1 MSNDELSP
9 QLEALLQ
16 KQLASGDYATK
27 EDVLLAALQS
37 LDSQSED
44 WAAVNEALQT
54 LEAGDPGLSLDEA
67 VQEVRRRNNVA
78 S

>member
-1 MSNDELSP
+1 MSNNHLSP

-16 KQLASGDYATK
+16 KQLATGDYATE

-37 LDSQSED
+37 LDSQNEE

-54 LEAGDPGLSLDEA
+54 LDSGNPGLSLDEA
-67 VQEVRRRNNVA
+67 VQEVRRRNNVP

>member
-1 MSNDELSP
+1 MSNNHLSP

-16 KQLASGDYATK
+16 KQLATGDYATE

-37 LDSQSED
+37 LDSQNEE

-54 LEAGDPGLSLDEA
+54 LDSGNPGLSLDEA
-67 VQEVRRRNNVA
+67 VQEVHKRNNIP

>member
-1 MSNDELSP
+1 MSNDQLSP

-16 KQLASGDYATK
+16 KQLATGDYASK

-54 LEAGDPGLSLDEA
+54 LESGDPGLSLDEA
-67 VQEVRRRNNVA
+67 VQEVRRRNNVT